1 MREKQDESPEE
12 TLERERFKGLEQLHR
27 RIRKTKRN
35 LIRGY
40 RSDNL

>member
-1 MREKQDESPEE
+1 MREKQDESPVG
-12 TLERERFKGLEQLHR
+12 TLESERFKELEQLQR